1 MLLRRQSFA
10 TTLGLI
16 DAALCSTSLVSE
28 SNFLQVIVSIAGHLP
43 FAELQTLGVQV
54 ALLQKAE
61 VQLDGRADV
70 AVGPRVDDWHPELL
84 DRRSHLG

>member
-1 MLLRRQSFA
+1 MLLRRHSFA

-16 DAALCSTSLVSE
+16 CAALRSTSRVSE
-28 SNFLQVIVSIAGHLP
+28 SNFLQVGVIIGEHLP
-43 FAELQTLGVQV
+43 LAELLPLGVEV
-54 ALLQKAE
+54 AALEEAE

-70 AVGPRVDDWHPELL
+70 AVGPGVDDWHPELL